1 MRVRV
6 ERCGHLH
13 KPMRHDPGYANE
25 SHVPLCRPHCDER
38 RGDVRGAVRRIRG
51 TDPAWHTSFGH
62 ERNDGG
68 EAAKYAFYGLLAAFL
83 TQGVM
88 QPYPQSP
95 RAPTLLQTAFHGS
108 PAAGQSATWMT
119 TATGKE
125 KREND
130 TT

>member
-25 SHVPLCRPHCDER
+25 SHVPLCRPHCDEQ
-38 RGDVRGAVRRIRG
+38 RGDVRGAVRRIHG

-68 EAAKYAFYGLLAAFL
+68 EAAKYASYGPLAAFL
-83 TQGVM
+83 NIVAKSFYAHSDGFSR
-88 QPYPQSP
+88 QSGG
-95 RAPTLLQTAFHGS
+95 RTVFHLDDDGDRK
-108 PAAGQSATWMT
+108 Q
-119 TATGKE
+119 
-125 KREND
+125 END